1 MNVAYVYDPV
11 LNKFV
16 YGSVDESINIE
27 EAIKVAEAFKKL
39 DKNTQEYLAVRL
51 DMLVEKNHDN
61 NL

>member
-11 LNKFV
+11 LNTFV

-61 NL
+61 DL